1 LHGEIVEI
9 VETLTSIGI
18 HRLEV
23 YHTSYLEKDSDR
35 GKELDCYYTELCKSI
50 NLQKKDLIFPIF
62 VSEKSTDPFPEGT
75 AVSGLA
81 KIVPKDII
89 QHVQNIIEKG
99 ISSVII
105 FGIPKKRDL
114 RASFALRDDGIVQ
127 NSTREIKKEF
137 GEMINIIT
145 DVCICQ
151 YNLSGHCGLQTGKTD
166 GIIDNDST
174 LALLSKIA
182 NSHAESGAD
191 VVAPS
196 SMMDGQVIRIRSA
209 LNSSGFKD
217 TKIMAFSAKHA
228 SSLYSPF
235 RMTAYN
241 KNIRDYTAIDKSSY
255 QIGCANPRQGIREIE
270 ADIQEGA
277 DAIIVKPT
285 LAYLDIVSMIRDN
298 IDFPLVV
305 QNVSGEYAMIKA
317 AARRGWIDE
326 EEWKV
331 NSIAAMKRAGADSI
345 ISYFTMDIAKYL
357 DR

>member
-1 LHGEIVEI
+1 MHGEIVEL

-23 YHTSYLEKDSDR
+23 YHISYLEEDTDG
-35 GKELDCYYTELCKSI
+35 GKELDCYYTELFKSI

-62 VSEKSTDPFPEGT
+62 VSEKSTYPFPEGN
-75 AVSGLA
+75 AMSGLA

-114 RASFALRDDGIVQ
+114 KASFALRDDGIVQ

-137 GEMINIIT
+137 GERINIIT
-145 DVCICQ
+145 DLCICQ
-151 YNLSGHCGLQTGKTD
+151 YNLSGHCGLQIGKTD

-182 NSHAESGAD
+182 TSHAESGAD

-196 SMMDGQVIRIRSA
+196 SMMDGQVTRIRSA
-209 LNSSGFKD
+209 LNSSGFKS

-255 QIGCANPRQGIREIE
+255 QIGCANPRQAIREIE

-285 LAYLDIVSMIRDN
+285 LAYLDMVSMIRDN

-317 AARRGWIDE
+317 AARKGWIDE

-357 DR
+357 DH

>member
-1 LHGEIVEI
+1 VEIVVEIAEIVEI
-9 VETLTSIGI
+9 AETLTSIGI
-18 HRLEV
+18 HRLEA
-23 YHTSYLEKDSDR
+23 YHISYLEKVSQLR
-35 GKELDCYYTELCKSI
+35 GKELDCYYTELFKSI

-62 VSEKSTDPFPEGT
+62 VSEKEGN

-81 KIVPKDII
+81 KIVPKVII

-114 RASFALRDDGIVQ
+114 RASFALRNDGIVQ
-127 NSTREIKKEF
+127 YSARKIKKEF

-182 NSHAESGAD
+182 TSHAESGAD

-255 QIGCANPRQGIREIE
+255 QIGCENPRQAIREIE

-317 AARRGWIDE
+317 AARMGWIDE

-357 DR
+357 DH